1 MALNITLHPLSRLN
15 DTLAHA
21 MNFRLQRQNAIS
33 ANIAN
38 VDTPNFMPVEL
49 KFNEQLDSFMKGH
62 SPLELSKTHQ
72 GHKVM
77 GEDGSLPIFD
87 PIEKAE
93 IEYDAYSLPDK
104 KGNSV
109 DIDRETSKMAQNQL
123 MYRTLVTAYNKRSWY
138 AKILEG

>member
-1 MALNITLHPLSRLN
+1 MPHPLSRLN

-38 VDTPNFMPVEL
+38 VDTPNYTPVEL
-49 KFNEQLDSFMKGH
+49 QFNAQLDSFMKGH

-72 GHKVM
+72 SHRVM

-93 IEYDAYSLPDK
+93 IEYDVYSLPDK

-138 AKILEG
+138 ATILEG

>member
-1 MALNITLHPLSRLN
+1 MPHPLSRVN

-21 MNFRLQRQNAIS
+21 MNFRLQRQNAIA

-38 VDTPNFMPVEL
+38 VDTPNYTPVEL
-49 KFNEQLDSFMKGH
+49 KFDAQLDSFMKGH
-62 SPLELSKTHQ
+62 SPLGLSKTHAS
-72 GHKVM
+72 HRVL
-77 GEDGSLPIFD
+77 GEDGSMPIFD
-87 PIEKAE
+87 PIEDAE
-93 IEYDAYSLPDK
+93 IEYDVYSLPDK

-138 AKILEG
+138 ATILER